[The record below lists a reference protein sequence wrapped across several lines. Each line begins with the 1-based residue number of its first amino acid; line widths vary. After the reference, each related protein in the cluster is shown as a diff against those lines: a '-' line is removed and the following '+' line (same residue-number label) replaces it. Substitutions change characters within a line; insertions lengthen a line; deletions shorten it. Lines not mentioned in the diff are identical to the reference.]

1 MFVSVMGFSPRFSV
15 TDTLFHSYFAVKEV
29 SEQNRELLRQAL
41 EEAHDE
47 LSKKFQ
53 IIKEIRA
60 VESLPHNR
68 IRNFDDTE
76 VSRRV
81 DGSEHTYFLMPRV
94 LRLTGCPMTDC
105 RTWSVRRDVPVRA
118 EGATGSP
125 EGGAAKGAAGETGEN
140 LKGEA
145 EE

>member
-1 MFVSVMGFSPRFSV
+1 MR
-15 TDTLFHSYFAVKEV
+15 EV

-60 VESLPHNR
+60 VELLPHNR

-81 DGSEHTYFLMPRV
+81 DGS
-94 LRLTGCPMTDC
+94 
-105 RTWSVRRDVPVRA
+105 
-118 EGATGSP
+118 
-125 EGGAAKGAAGETGEN
+125 
-140 LKGEA
+140 
-145 EE
+145 

>member
-1 MFVSVMGFSPRFSV
+1 MFVSEMGFPPRFSF
-15 TDTLFHSYFAVKEV
+15 TDTIFHSYMAVREV

-81 DGSEHTYFLMPRV
+81 DES
-94 LRLTGCPMTDC
+94 
-105 RTWSVRRDVPVRA
+105 
-118 EGATGSP
+118 
-125 EGGAAKGAAGETGEN
+125 
-140 LKGEA
+140 
-145 EE
+145 